1 MGEFTATRITYLF
14 RRNGSM
20 YYARIKIGGVGYK
33 RSLKTTKL
41 DIARVKLP
49 VVISEIKSA
58 AAGEVV
64 ADKSLN
70 TLGGCIASWVEHQRQ
85 RPDIKD
91 STRDYWIRC
100 GEILSQTLPC
110 KQLPAMV
117 GDSVLREWWAATAT
131 RFHTTYANNLLTAL
145 IAVIDLQVDA
155 GFRKVN
161 PARKLKRV
169 KAIQAIR
176 RMPSPEEFAALIAD
190 VRAQNKRFSLESA
203 DFMEWVAYSGMRPS
217 ELIEMSWQDVG
228 TDRLIVRGGATGTK
242 NRKERIVPLMEA
254 LRGIVERRRQDTGPV
269 FHIKTPRIALRN
281 ACDRLG
287 MAHLRVYDLRHFFAT
302 SCIQSGVHF
311 AHVGK
316 WLGHSDGGALCARV
330 YGHVRDAAG
339 MEEAKKVEF

>member
-1 MGEFTATRITYLF
+1 MGQWSATRITNLL
-14 RRNGSM
+14 RRNGTV
-20 YYARIKIGGVGYK
+20 YYARIKIDGVSYR

-41 DIARVKLP
+41 DVARVKLP

-58 AAGEVV
+58 AAGGVV
-64 ADKSLN
+64 VNKSLN
-70 TLGGCIASWVEHQRQ
+70 TLGGCIESWVQHQQQ

-91 STRDYWIRC
+91 STRDYWCRC

-110 KQLPAMV
+110 DGLPAMV
-117 GDSVLREWWAATAT
+117 GESVLREWWSATAT
-131 RFHTTYANNLLTAL
+131 RFHTTYANNLLSAL
-145 IAVIDLQVDA
+145 VAVMELQVEA
-155 GFRKVN
+155 GYRKQN

-169 KAIQAIR
+169 KAIQEIR
-176 RMPSPEEFAALIAD
+176 RMPSPEEFAALITD
-190 VRAQNKRFSLESA
+190 VRSQNKRFSLESA

-217 ELIEMSWQDVG
+217 ELIEMSWPDVG
-228 TDRLIVRGGATGTK
+228 TDRLIVRGGATGSK
-242 NRKERIVPLMEA
+242 NRKERIIPLMEA
-254 LRGIVERRRQDTGPV
+254 LRGIVERRRQDAGPV

-287 MAHLRVYDLRHFFAT
+287 IAHLRVYDLRHFFAT

-316 WLGHSDGGALCARV
+316 WLGHSDGGVLCARV

-339 MEEAKKVEF
+339 MEEAKKVQF